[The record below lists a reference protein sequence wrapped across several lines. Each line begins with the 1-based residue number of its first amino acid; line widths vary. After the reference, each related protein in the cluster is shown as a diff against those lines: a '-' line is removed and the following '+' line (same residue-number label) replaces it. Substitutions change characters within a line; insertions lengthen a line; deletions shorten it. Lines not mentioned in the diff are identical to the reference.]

1 MKVREFLAQMG
12 NEFLELEAVGLV
24 LVAATSGV
32 PTVASTV
39 PPDLAIKLLSLV
51 VDDGDW
57 SDIKTLSK
65 LY

>member
-12 NEFLELEAVGLV
+12 NEFLELEAVSVV
-24 LVAATSGV
+24 LVAGTSGA
-32 PTVASTV
+32 PTVASSV